1 MITQSSSALNV
12 AQDILVAGEDIQLRN
27 VSASSH
33 ACYKMFTNGHAMGTI
48 ATTATATTTTTGLLG
63 PTANNNG
70 TTSTVLT
77 NDDQYLLPDRGLL
90 MSTGDPDTFCIN
102 DSDEQTKSW
111 GTTGDMDLT
120 RIARKNVGAELT
132 STFDAVSSSVVVRN
146 RGGPISLVYHAIPH
160 FVFRGDISLS
170 PSLIVQKIYSRN
182 PSCVFILSL
191 QLTYYLSPRSIT
203 TTKSA

>member
-1 MITQSSSALNV
+1 
-12 AQDILVAGEDIQLRN
+12 
-27 VSASSH
+27 
-33 ACYKMFTNGHAMGTI
+33 MGTI

-63 PTANNNG
+63 PTANNND

-146 RGGPISLVYHAIPH
+146 RGGSDFPRLPRDPP
-160 FVFRGDISLS
+160 FRLSGRHISLS
-170 PSLIVQKIYSRN
+170 LSHRTKDIYSRN

-191 QLTYYLSPRSIT
+191 QLTTYRRDL
-203 TTKSA
+203 